1 MGLFSGIEKAEI
13 SEKGKYISP
22 GFVGK
27 MRVRRTLAKDSIKS
41 GLAFIVEFDV
51 LESNHDDHPVGS
63 SATWYQKMMDKTV
76 AFPAI
81 KAFVAAA
88 SGVNLGDREAMAEI
102 NAEMESILDEATTN
116 ETSNALVGQEVKLE
130 TFSTKTKKGHDFT
143 RHNWLP
149 AD

>member
-1 MGLFSGIEKAEI
+1 MGLFSGIDKAEI
-13 SEKGKYISP
+13 SEKGKYIAP

-27 MRVRRTLAKDSIKS
+27 LRVRRTLAKDSIKS

-51 LESNHDDHPVGS
+51 LETNLDEHPVGS
-63 SATWYQKMMDKTV
+63 SATWYQKMTDKTV
-76 AFPAI
+76 AFPSI

-88 SGVNLGDREAMAEI
+88 SGVHMGDRDAMQEI
-102 NAEMESILDEATTN
+102 SQEMEDILDEATTN
-116 ETSNALVGQEVKLE
+116 ETDNALVGQEVRVE
-130 TFSTKTKKGHDFT
+130 TFSTKTKKGFDFT